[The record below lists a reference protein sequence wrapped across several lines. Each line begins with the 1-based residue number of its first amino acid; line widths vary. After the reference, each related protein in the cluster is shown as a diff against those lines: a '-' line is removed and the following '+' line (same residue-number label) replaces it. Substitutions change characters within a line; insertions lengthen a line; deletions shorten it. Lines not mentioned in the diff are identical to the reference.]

1 MAFPHIDTPSGGL
14 LNAADLDMA
23 RRESTGQ
30 IYALREGDLWRESQ
44 IPAGYGYGTDDC
56 APECAQHHDPVAT
69 ATHRPALGLALVLLA
84 WPTVAAIV
92 GVVAWVLR

>member
-14 LNAADLDMA
+14 LTAADLDAA
-23 RRESTGQ
+23 RRESTGR
-30 IYALREGDLWRESQ
+30 IYAFAQYHEAHT
-44 IPAGYGYGTDDC
+44 PAGYGYGNTDDC

-84 WPTVAAIV
+84 WPTAAAIV
-92 GVVAWVLR
+92 GVVAWALG